1 MTWHFC
7 IFKLLW
13 LAKSSETSVHDP
25 YYCSTQNTDSQ
36 GYTCLKSSTEQ
47 QCFCVSSLSYQI
59 RFSNYQSIDSTHLY
73 MVGGCLQNITAL
85 LLGWGGVSRV
95 REQIRKALN
104 TSLDFPTHPDACSPS
119 APACCLGSGEPG
131 LNPTPRLLP
140 MPAMCSR
147 SLWVNLNIGVLCL
160 EILEHVCFCSQ
171 SKAKT

>member
-1 MTWHFC
+1 MTWHIC

-47 QCFCVSSLSYQI
+47 QRFCVSSLSYQI
-59 RFSNYQSIDSTHLY
+59 RFSNYQLIDFTCLY

-95 REQIRKALN
+95 REQIRKAFKNSSRLLIFQL
-104 TSLDFPTHPDACSPS
+104 TLMPALPLHQPVAWGPVSQGWTQRQGCSPCQRC
-119 APACCLGSGEPG
+119 AAGPYGS
-131 LNPTPRLLP
+131 
-140 MPAMCSR
+140 
-147 SLWVNLNIGVLCL
+147 I
-160 EILEHVCFCSQ
+160 
-171 SKAKT
+171 